1 MTFPGPVRLDL
12 PSQLDLL
19 DLIQGVGEQLA
30 VRAGFDDEQKLD
42 VGLALRE
49 GAINAIKHGN
59 GLEAGRR
66 VKVSIE
72 VVEGSRFRMAVRD
85 EGVGFDPDTTPDPT
99 DPANLWRTNGR
110 GLLLIRSLVD
120 EVEFVRHEP
129 GMEIVLTKDIP
140 EQKSAS
146 SGEAS

>member
-1 MTFPGPVRLDL
+1 MSLSGPVRLDL

-19 DLIQGVGEQLA
+19 DFIQSAGEQLA
-30 VRAGFDDEQKLD
+30 LQAGFDEEQKLD

-59 GLEAGRR
+59 ELDSERR
-66 VKVSIE
+66 IQVSIDIDG
-72 VVEGSRFRMAVRD
+72 EGRFRMAVRD
-85 EGVGFDPDTTPDPT
+85 EGSGFDPDATPDPT

-120 EVEFVRHEP
+120 SVEFVSHEP
-129 GMEIVLTKDIP
+129 GMEIVLTKAVPDP
-140 EQKSAS
+140 DQAS

>member
-1 MTFPGPVRLDL
+1 MTSSGPVRLDL

-19 DLIQGVGEQLA
+19 DLIQSVGEKLA
-30 VRAGFDDEQKLD
+30 SMAGFNDEQKLD

-59 GLEAGRR
+59 SLEAERR
-66 VKVSIE
+66 VQIRIE
-72 VVEGSRFRMAVRD
+72 VTEDNRFRMAVRD
-85 EGVGFDPDTTPDPT
+85 EGTGFDPDTTPDPT

-120 EVEFVRHEP
+120 EVEFVQHDP
-129 GMEIVLTKDIP
+129 GMEIVLTKEIP
-140 EQKSAS
+140 EPRQAN